1 MLYGYDIR
9 EIPLELEF
17 CRRNVEN
24 FLGQNGLRL
33 EQVDTYIG
41 VFDAED
47 NLVAGGGLDG
57 DTIKCLAV
65 EENFRGSGLLNA
77 LISRLQSIAAQ
88 RGYSETMVFTKPEY
102 EAVFLDLGY
111 ILLGKSL
118 DALLL
123 ESSSLRLDC
132 YKKKWRAAIE
142 ERLRILSLNSD
153 VISSENKPRC
163 GICVINANPFT
174 RGHQYL
180 VETAAQKV
188 QVLTVVVVSQDAS
201 EFSTEERMDMVRLG
215 TSRIPNIVVV
225 PSGPYAISS
234 ATFPTYFL
242 KDLSTAAENQMQL
255 DADVF
260 CRHIAPALGATVR
273 FVGTEPFDSLT
284 CRYNAVLRKNLEL
297 HGLQLVEIPRIGN
310 ISASKVRNGAWC
322 DAATTSLPFVLS
334 HYACVALQSELRL
347 TPKPGLVDR
356 DSNGAHKD
364 MDYAMMQRSI
374 ATLRPFFRKIAET
387 VLRGKALT
395 DKELVCQIH
404 EVGVEAEKAML
415 LATGG
420 TNTHG
425 GALFSFGLT
434 LAAFCQQLSE
444 GLFGKAGESQKL
456 KSSLKSAIS
465 RLAEFYPAP
474 RDTHGSIVAGK
485 YPSVCGAL
493 ANALTGFSI
502 AMEISDSVSLES
514 DYKSQM
520 SAFLRIMSRL
530 DDTNILYRSD
540 AETLSGIKHTA
551 VRLLRDGFSDA
562 DIRIL
567 DAEFTKCNISPGG
580 VADMYA
586 LSLFISLLYS
596 GFPDK

>member
-33 EQVDTYIG
+33 EQVDTYVG

-65 EENFRGSGLLNA
+65 AENLRGKGFLNV
-77 LISRLQSIAAQ
+77 LVSRLQSIVSD
-88 RGYSETMVFTKPEY
+88 RGFNTTTGFTKPEN
-102 EAVFLDLGY
+102 ESIFRDLGFV
-111 ILLGKSL
+111 LLGR
-118 DALLL
+118 AENAVLL
-123 ESSSLRLDC
+123 ESSGLRIDK
-132 YKKKWRAAIE
+132 YKKEWRRAVEQKKDA
-142 ERLRILSLNSD
+142 LSSD
-153 VISSENKPRC
+153 GVPLLGACI
-163 GICVINANPFT
+163 INANPFT

-215 TSRIPNIVVV
+215 TSHIPNVVVV

-310 ISASKVRNGAWC
+310 VSASKVRNGAWC

-347 TPKPGLVDR
+347 TPKPGLVDI
-356 DSNGAHKD
+356 DGNGAHKD

-404 EVGVEAEKAML
+404 EVGVEAEKTML

-434 LAAFCQQLSE
+434 LAAFCRQLSE
-444 GLFGKAGESQKL
+444 GLFEKTAERQKL
-456 KSSLKSAIS
+456 KSSLKTAIS

-474 RDTHGSIVAGK
+474 RDTHGCIVAGK

-514 DYKSQM
+514 DYKSQL

-540 AETLSGIKHTA
+540 AETLSEIKHTA
-551 VRLLRDGFSDA
+551 VRLLRDGFSVG
-562 DIRIL
+562 DIRTL
-567 DAEFTKCNISPGG
+567 DAEFTKRNISPGG